1 MEDDLK
7 HLPILQWAEED
18 RPREK
23 MLLKGRAALSDAELI
38 AVLLG
43 SGSTSQSAVDLAR
56 QVLQRCD
63 HNLDEL
69 SKLLVSD
76 LTKIKGI
83 GPAKAVTLVCAF
95 ELGRRRN
102 YTDHKDRSVL
112 KGAQQV
118 YDYMKPHLLDLSHEE
133 FWVLSLNRANAVIR
147 ANKISS
153 GGLSGTVVDP
163 RMLFK
168 EALENLANSII
179 LIHNH
184 PSGTLKPSEADE
196 YLTKKLV
203 EAGKFLEI
211 PVLDHLIFTD
221 RGYYSFADH
230 GRIL

>member
-1 MEDDLK
+1 MS
-7 HLPILQWAEED
+7 IQQWAEED

-23 MLLKGRAALSDAELI
+23 MLMKGRSALSDAELI

-43 SGSTSQSAVDLAR
+43 SGMANQSAVDLAR
-56 QVLQRCD
+56 HVLQRCQ

-69 SKLLVSD
+69 GKLAVND

-83 GPAKAVTLVCAF
+83 GPAKAITLVSAF

-102 YTDHKDRSVL
+102 LTISKDRVVL
-112 KGAQQV
+112 KASQEV
-118 YDYMKPHLLDLSHEE
+118 YEYMKPHLLDLPHEE
-133 FWVLSLNRANAVIR
+133 FWILSLNRANAVIR

-153 GGLSGTVVDP
+153 GGLAGTVVDT

-179 LIHNH
+179 LVHNH

-196 YLTKKLV
+196 YLTNKLV

>member
-1 MEDDLK
+1 MEDNFK
-7 HLPILQWAEED
+7 HLPIQQWAEED

-23 MLLKGRAALSDAELI
+23 MLLKGRSALSDAELI
-38 AVLLG
+38 ALLLG
-43 SGSTSQSAVDLAR
+43 SGMANQSAVDLAR
-56 QVLQRCD
+56 QVLQRC
-63 HNLDEL
+63 HQNLDEL
-69 SKLLVSD
+69 SKMTIKD
-76 LTKIKGI
+76 LIKVKGI
-83 GPAKAVTLVCAF
+83 GPAKAVTLVSAL

-102 YTDHKDRSVL
+102 YAVSKERIVL
-112 KGAQQV
+112 KASQEV
-118 YDYMKPHLLDLSHEE
+118 YDYMKPHLLDLPHEE
-133 FWVLSLNRANAVIR
+133 FWVISLNRANVVIR

-153 GGLSGTVVDP
+153 GGLSGTVVDT

-179 LIHNH
+179 LVHNH

-196 YLTKKLV
+196 YLTKKIV

-230 GRIL
+230 GGIL

>member
-1 MEDDLK
+1 MENQSK
-7 HLPILQWAEED
+7 HLPIQQWAEED

-23 MLLKGRAALSDAELI
+23 MLLKGRASLSDAELI

-43 SGSTSQSAVDLAR
+43 SGMANQSAVDLAR
-56 QVLQRCD
+56 QVLQRC
-63 HNLDEL
+63 HNDLDEL
-69 SKLLVSD
+69 GKLAIHD

-83 GPAKAVTLVCAF
+83 GPAKAITLVSAF

-102 YTDHKDRSVL
+102 YTNQKERMVL
-112 KGAQQV
+112 KASQEV
-118 YDYMKPHLLDLSHEE
+118 YEYMKPYLLDLPHEE
-133 FWVLSLNRANAVIR
+133 FWVLSLNRANVVIR
-147 ANKISS
+147 ASKISS
-153 GGLSGTVVDP
+153 GGLAGTVVDT

-179 LIHNH
+179 LVHNH

-196 YLTKKLV
+196 YLTKKLI

-230 GRIL
+230 GGIL

>member
-1 MEDDLK
+1 MEDNVK
-7 HLPILQWAEED
+7 YMPIQQWAEED

-23 MLLKGRAALSDAELI
+23 MLLKGRSALSDAELI

-43 SGSTSQSAVDLAR
+43 SGMANQSAVDLAR
-56 QVLQRCD
+56 QVLQRCGY
-63 HNLDEL
+63 NLDHLGKL
-69 SKLLVSD
+69 SVND

-83 GPAKAVTLVCAF
+83 GLAKAVTLVSAF

-102 YTDHKDRSVL
+102 QGLGRERIIL
-112 KGAQQV
+112 KTAQEV
-118 YDYMKPHLLDLSHEE
+118 YDYMKPHLLDLPHEE

-147 ANKISS
+147 ANKISA
-153 GGLSGTVVDP
+153 GGIAGTVVDT

-179 LIHNH
+179 LVHNH

-211 PVLDHLIFTD
+211 QVLDHLIFTD

-230 GRIL
+230 GTIL

>member
-7 HLPILQWAEED
+7 YLPIQQWAEED

-23 MLLKGRAALSDAELI
+23 MLLKGRSALSDAELI

-43 SGSTSQSAVDLAR
+43 SGMANQSAVDLAR
-56 QVLQRCD
+56 QVLQRC
-63 HNLDEL
+63 HQNLDAL
-69 SKLLVSD
+69 GKMTIND

-83 GPAKAVTLVCAF
+83 GPAKAITLVSAM

-102 YTDHKDRSVL
+102 YTVSKERTVL
-112 KGAQQV
+112 KASQEV
-118 YDYMKPHLLDLSHEE
+118 YDYMKPYLLDLAHEE
-133 FWVLSLNRANAVIR
+133 FWLLSLNRANAIIR

-153 GGLSGTVVDP
+153 GGLAGTVVDT

-179 LIHNH
+179 LVHNH

-230 GRIL
+230 GGIL

>member
-1 MEDDLK
+1 MS
-7 HLPILQWAEED
+7 IQQWAEED

-23 MLLKGRAALSDAELI
+23 MLLKGRSALSDAELI

-43 SGSTSQSAVDLAR
+43 SGMANKSAVDLAR
-56 QVLQRCD
+56 QVLQRCH
-63 HNLDEL
+63 HNLDAL
-69 SKLLVSD
+69 GKMNIND

-83 GPAKAVTLVCAF
+83 GPAKAVTLVSAL

-102 YTDHKDRSVL
+102 YTLSIERTVL
-112 KGAQQV
+112 KASQEV
-118 YDYMKPHLLDLSHEE
+118 YDYMKPYLLDLAHEE
-133 FWVLSLNRANAVIR
+133 FWLLSLNRANVVIR

-153 GGLSGTVVDP
+153 GGLAGTVVDT

-179 LIHNH
+179 LVHNH

-230 GRIL
+230 GGIL

>member
-1 MEDDLK
+1 MEDQSK
-7 HLPILQWAEED
+7 HMPIQQWAEED

-43 SGSTSQSAVDLAR
+43 SGMAKQSAVDLAR
-56 QVLQRCD
+56 QVLQRCH

-69 SKLLVSD
+69 GKLAIHD

-83 GPAKAVTLVCAF
+83 GPAKAITLVSAF

-102 YTDHKDRSVL
+102 YTDTKERTVL
-112 KGAQQV
+112 KASKEV

-133 FWVLSLNRANAVIR
+133 FWLLSLNRANAVIR

-153 GGLSGTVVDP
+153 GGLAGTVVDT

-179 LIHNH
+179 LVHNH

-230 GRIL
+230 GGIL

>member
-1 MEDDLK
+1 MEDQSK
-7 HLPILQWAEED
+7 HMPIQQWAEED

-43 SGSTSQSAVDLAR
+43 SGMAKQSAVDLAR
-56 QVLQRCD
+56 QVLQRCQ

-69 SKLLVSD
+69 GKLAIHD

-83 GPAKAVTLVCAF
+83 GPAKAVTLVSAF

-102 YTDHKDRSVL
+102 YTDTKERTVL
-112 KGAQQV
+112 KASQEV

-133 FWVLSLNRANAVIR
+133 FWVLSLNRANVVIR
-147 ANKISS
+147 ASKISS
-153 GGLSGTVVDP
+153 GGLAGTVVDT

-179 LIHNH
+179 LVHNH

-221 RGYYSFADH
+221 RGFYSFADH
-230 GRIL
+230 GGIL

>member
-7 HLPILQWAEED
+7 HMPIQQWAEED

-23 MLLKGRAALSDAELI
+23 MLLKGRSALSDAELI

-43 SGSTSQSAVDLAR
+43 SGTANQSAVDLAR
-56 QVLQRCD
+56 QVLQRC
-63 HNLDEL
+63 HYNLDEL
-69 SKLLVSD
+69 SKQTVKE

-83 GPAKAVTLVCAF
+83 GPAKAVTLVAAF
-95 ELGRRRN
+95 ELGRRRSS
-102 YTDHKDRSVL
+102 TATKDRIVVKAS
-112 KGAQQV
+112 QEV
-118 YDYMKPHLLDLSHEE
+118 YDFMKPHLLDLAHEE
-133 FWVLSLNRANAVIR
+133 FWMLSLNRANAVIK
-147 ANKISS
+147 ASKISS
-153 GGLSGTVVDP
+153 GGLAGTVVDT

-168 EALENLANSII
+168 EALENLANSVI

-230 GRIL
+230 GGIL